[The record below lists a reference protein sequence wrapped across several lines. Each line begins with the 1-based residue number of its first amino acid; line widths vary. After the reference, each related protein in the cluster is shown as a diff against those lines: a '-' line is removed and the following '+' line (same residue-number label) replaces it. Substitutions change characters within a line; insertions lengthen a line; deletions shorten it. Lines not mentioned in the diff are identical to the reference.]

1 MTEVIQVAREMRV
14 LLQFTTFEMETS
26 ENYYDYYDE
35 NYYEDYGSG
44 NGYNRAAT
52 IQCNDHLT
60 ITDGDGTTL
69 LPQSCGSTIPS
80 VIKSTSNLVK
90 LSFKTNGRI
99 SGMGWSANWTAI
111 TPG

>member
-14 LLQFTTFEMETS
+14 LLQFTAFEME
-26 ENYYDYYDE
+26 
-35 NYYEDYGSG
+35 
-44 NGYNRAAT
+44 
-52 IQCNDHLT
+52 CNDHLT

-69 LPQSCGSTIPS
+69 LPQSCGSTVPS

-90 LSFKTNGRI
+90 LSFKTNRWI

>member
-1 MTEVIQVAREMRV
+1 MTEVIQIAREMRV
-14 LLQFTTFEMETS
+14 LLQFTTFETETS
-26 ENYYDYYDE
+26 RDDYYDYYD
-35 NYYEDYGSG
+35 YY
-44 NGYNRAAT
+44 GYNRATT

-69 LPQSCGSTIPS
+69 LPQSCGSTVPS

>member
-14 LLQFTTFEMETS
+14 LLQFTTFEME
-26 ENYYDYYDE
+26 
-35 NYYEDYGSG
+35 
-44 NGYNRAAT
+44 
-52 IQCNDHLT
+52 CNDHLT
-60 ITDGDGTTL
+60 LTDGDGTTL

-90 LSFKTNGRI
+90 LSFKTNRWF
-99 SGMGWSANWTAI
+99 SGIGWSANWTAI